1 MNKILN
7 NILLQSGLIIPLD
20 TDEMEQLARACS
32 NFVKSE
38 SFSFSTFESLLI
50 YYIKGKEWPELN
62 NFIENYISENSE
74 RKSTYPIRVNHA
86 LGFFCIYLAIAECQG
101 RKEQAIRSLALQNM
115 MLAVHGKWNSLR
127 YSEILCTLYFKS
139 TVYLSNLSIGEKEYP
154 CEFARSMFKDHYR
167 VNDDIDDEMS
177 ENIQSLVLMAF
188 DAEMKQFISTLDE
201 KDPFMR
207 VVSILEHYFLN
218 MPQLPTLS
226 DFKRLVAITFV
237 DKEGKGQKMSN
248 VLWKIADSGVVL
260 SEEVISKTS
269 LILMGVN
276 RLMNGG
282 NTDFLNKIRLKPK
295 EFFVYLYHEL
305 LLEHLLK

>member
-1 MNKILN
+1 M
-7 NILLQSGLIIPLD
+7 
-20 TDEMEQLARACS
+20 
-32 NFVKSE
+32 
-38 SFSFSTFESLLI
+38 
-50 YYIKGKEWPELN
+50 
-62 NFIENYISENSE
+62 
-74 RKSTYPIRVNHA
+74 
-86 LGFFCIYLAIAECQG
+86 AIAECQG